1 MVIAYDYIVIII
13 FAYIVNVMLPVDI
26 QYRKL
31 SICPFAQSFLIVSF
45 GRYAYSI
52 FSTFS
57 IFSGATISFIMRGKM
72 PVSLKPHSVGGNL
85 FPLHFFAPAGTLSN
99 SEC

>member
-1 MVIAYDYIVIII
+1 MIILIVIII

-31 SICPFAQSFLIVSF
+31 SICPFAQSFLIISF

-85 FPLHFFAPAGTLSN
+85 FPLHFLAPAGTLSN